1 MEGDTGNAAF
11 PRTSLAKCEKRIRA
25 ERERERQNRD
35 HPTVQETDTWR
46 RRMRQTHTTDGRDNK
61 ARKWKREALKGFKFR
76 NPLVFN
82 VWGDIKGL

>member
-1 MEGDTGNAAF
+1 
-11 PRTSLAKCEKRIRA
+11 
-25 ERERERQNRD
+25 
-35 HPTVQETDTWR
+35 
-46 RRMRQTHTTDGRDNK
+46 MRQMHTTDGRDNK